1 MDKIGQ
7 ALRGIDQEIDFINM
21 QLQDLF
27 RERGSIPW
35 RIFTEEYRELTGY
48 KKDLYEARDIIEAFR
63 MLE

>member
-7 ALRGIDQEIDFINM
+7 ALRGIDQEIDFIDM

-35 RIFTEEYRELTGY
+35 RIFTEECKELTEY